1 MALRHLVFRML
12 CLESLHCLVIL
23 RPQMSMK
30 LLLRQVMLRRM
41 VRRSVLD
48 MLLIPDLLLVRAL
61 ACWLRLRPVLW
72 DLGHFGV
79 EFRFHFDYPCYT
91 A

>member
-1 MALRHLVFRML
+1 MALRHLVFRKL
-12 CLESLHCLVIL
+12 CLESLHCSVML

-30 LLLRQVMLRRM
+30 LLLRQVVLRRM
-41 VRRSVLD
+41 VRRSARN

-79 EFRFHFDYPCYT
+79 EFRFIFDYHC
-91 A
+91 